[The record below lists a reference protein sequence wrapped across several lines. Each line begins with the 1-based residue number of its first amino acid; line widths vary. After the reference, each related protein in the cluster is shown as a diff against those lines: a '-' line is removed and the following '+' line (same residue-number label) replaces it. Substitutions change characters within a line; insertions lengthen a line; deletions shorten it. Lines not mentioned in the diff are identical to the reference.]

1 MPSNADQRKCGC
13 LLEFT
18 KLTDAPKYSEGN
30 ESGSQY
36 GKMIY
41 LATYKKKHDPRQP
54 EYKLRRLLFIEAD
67 EKLALEK
74 VVTLVHRITGSD
86 FDDSSVEIIARK
98 DWHAANL
105 RHPRIRLHRLR

>member
-1 MPSNADQRKCGC
+1 M
-13 LLEFT
+13 EFT
-18 KLTDAPKYSEGN
+18 KLTDTPEYSEGN

-67 EKLALEK
+67 ERLALDK
-74 VVTLVHRITGSD
+74 VVKLVHRITGGD
-86 FDDSSVEIIARK
+86 FDDSSVEIIAHK

-105 RHPRIRLHRLR
+105 RHPCIRLHSLR